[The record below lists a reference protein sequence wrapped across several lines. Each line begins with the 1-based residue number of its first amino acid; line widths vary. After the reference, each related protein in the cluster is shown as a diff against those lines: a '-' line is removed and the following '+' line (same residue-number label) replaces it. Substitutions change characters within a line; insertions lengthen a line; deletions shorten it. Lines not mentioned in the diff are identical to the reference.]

1 MSNFFTNKRLI
12 LLLTS
17 IILFVGLIG
26 YSLNKRT
33 KASVPEK
40 FIKDTVGLVQSIVH
54 KPVYGV
60 KNFFLSLND
69 LRTAYEE
76 NKYLK
81 AKIENYAELSV
92 KINELQNEN
101 EELRAILKKTDDL
114 KDVSIVQA
122 SIIARSP
129 DQWHDVIFINKGKQH
144 GIKEN
149 MAVITPKG
157 LIGKIKIV
165 SEFTSSV
172 QLLTSPERT
181 NRISATISGKKA
193 YHGLIEGYDE
203 GKKAL
208 LLKKIPAEYKVVK
221 KQKVITSGLG
231 GVFPEGLII
240 GEVIEAKPDD
250 YGLTQTVLVK
260 PLADFYDINNIM
272 IIERTMPSPS
282 KDILSSDGGLE

>member
-1 MSNFFTNKRLI
+1 MRNFFQ
-12 LLLTS
+12 
-17 IILFVGLIG
+17 
-26 YSLNKRT
+26 
-33 KASVPEK
+33 SV
-40 FIKDTVGLVQSIVH
+40 S
-54 KPVYGV
+54 
-60 KNFFLSLND
+60 D

-81 AKIENYAELSV
+81 SKIENYAELSV

-101 EELRAILKKTDDL
+101 DELKAILKKTDDL
-114 KDVSIVQA
+114 KDVSIVQS

-193 YHGLIEGYDE
+193 FHGLIEGYDE
-203 GKKAL
+203 DKKAL
-208 LLKKIPAEYKVVK
+208 LLKKIPADYKVIK

-231 GVFPEGLII
+231 GVFPKGLII

-250 YGLTQTVLVK
+250 YGLTQTVFVK

-272 IIERTMPSPS
+272 VIERTMPSPS
-282 KDILSSDGGLE
+282 NDILSNDGGLE

>member
-1 MSNFFTNKRLI
+1 
-12 LLLTS
+12 
-17 IILFVGLIG
+17 LIG

-33 KASVPEK
+33 TASIPEK
-40 FIKDTVGLVQSIVH
+40 FIKDTVGLVQSIVR
-54 KPVYGV
+54 KPVNSV
-60 KNFFLSLND
+60 MNFFQSLEE
-69 LRTAYEE
+69 LRNTYDE

-92 KINELQNEN
+92 KVDQLQNEN
-101 EELRAILKKTDDL
+101 DELKAILKKTDDL
-114 KDVSIVQA
+114 KGIKVVQA

-144 GIKEN
+144 GVKQN

-181 NRISATISGKKA
+181 NRISAAIIGKKA
-193 YHGLIEGYDE
+193 YYGLVEGFDDR
-203 GKKAL
+203 KNAL
-208 LLKKIPAEYKVVK
+208 LLKKVPAEYKLVK

-231 GVFPEGLII
+231 GVFPEGLVI
-240 GEVIEAKPDD
+240 GEVIGEKPDD
-250 YGLTQTVLVK
+250 YGLTKTVFVK
-260 PLADFYDINNIM
+260 PLADFYDINNVM
-272 IIERTMPSPS
+272 VVERTMVTPS
-282 KDILSSDGGLE
+282 KDIHSNDRGLE